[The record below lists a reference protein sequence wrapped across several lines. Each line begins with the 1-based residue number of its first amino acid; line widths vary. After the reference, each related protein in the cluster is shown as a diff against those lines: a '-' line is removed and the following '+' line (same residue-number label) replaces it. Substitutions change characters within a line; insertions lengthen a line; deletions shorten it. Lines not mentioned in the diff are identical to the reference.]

1 MLRSLAMLGVL
12 LAIAPMRPETSKI
25 KRSPKRPVTLETV
38 LSCADDPLLGDVFKT
53 DHFTAVQLNAVLM
66 ILMKFKKM
74 PDANYVDFRSRGF
87 VTSSTD
93 DSAFRIMPT
102 NPLSGD
108 TIAEAKLTF
117 CHDSPTAHY
126 DKANYKSVPSDIDI
140 NGEGWALSPNE
151 IFVHA
156 DQFHFDSG
164 VFENSSDIFFT
175 ATKGRVSIQFVC
187 KSDGLKFY
195 RAIYLPSD

>member
-1 MLRSLAMLGVL
+1 MAAISLFCLSAS
-12 LAIAPMRPETSKI
+12 AQSPSKASRQSGSH
-25 KRSPKRPVTLETV
+25 KRVVALETV
-38 LSCADDPLLGDVFKT
+38 LSCTDDPLIGDVFKT
-53 DHFTAVQLNAVLM
+53 DKFTAVQLNDTLM
-66 ILMKFKKM
+66 ILMKYKKI

-87 VTSSTD
+87 VTSSPD
-93 DSAFRIMPT
+93 DSTFLIMPT
-102 NPLSGD
+102 NPLSGS
-108 TIAEAKLTF
+108 TISEPRLTF
-117 CHDSPTAHY
+117 CHDFPTAHY

-140 NGEGWALSPNE
+140 SGEGWALSPNE
-151 IFVHA
+151 IFAHA

-175 ATKGRVSIQFVC
+175 ATKGRVSIQFLC